1 MLDIKRI
8 VAKNISEQVSQLD
21 IEQIYENL
29 EYPQTLR
36 WVTLPC
42 PVLS

>member
-21 IEQIYENL
+21 IEQIYENT
-29 EYPQTLR
+29 EYPPKR
-36 WVTLPC
+36 
-42 PVLS
+42 